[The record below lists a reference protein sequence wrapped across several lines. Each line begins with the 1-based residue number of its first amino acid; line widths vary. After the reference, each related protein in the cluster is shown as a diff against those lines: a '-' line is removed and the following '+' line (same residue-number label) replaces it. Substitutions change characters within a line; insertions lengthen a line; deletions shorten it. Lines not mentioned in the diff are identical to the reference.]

1 MAVLRFVTS
10 PNNAVETAALTVES
24 DSMDADAWV
33 EREFIWLF
41 RTVVSV
47 PSTVFCARM
56 DVLMDVAAFCMDA
69 DTDDTAPLR
78 TNVSVIS
85 MDDPLEFAEVNDD
98 MVPVIELES
107 EEMELLRAPTSVANA
122 MENCV
127 LVS

>member
-1 MAVLRFVTS
+1 M
-10 PNNAVETAALTVES
+10 
-24 DSMDADAWV
+24 
-33 EREFIWLF
+33 
-41 RTVVSV
+41 
-47 PSTVFCARM
+47 
-56 DVLMDVAAFCMDA
+56 
-69 DTDDTAPLR
+69 
-78 TNVSVIS
+78 IS

>member
-1 MAVLRFVTS
+1 
-10 PNNAVETAALTVES
+10 
-24 DSMDADAWV
+24 MDADAWV

-56 DVLMDVAAFCMDA
+56 DVLMDVAAFCMVT

-78 TNVSVIS
+78 TNVSVLS
-85 MDDPLEFAEVNDD
+85 MDDALEFAEVNDD
-98 MVPVIELES
+98 VDPVIEVES

-127 LVS
+127 LIS